1 MLSESE
7 QWPFFAFQGFIIA
20 RLAKAIGVNPRWS
33 LARFSVLAL
42 CLPMP
47 GIVENYQRLLPALL
61 YQAALAGRGN
71 PPPARP
77 GEHWMGTV
85 VLCCPVEQE
94 LVSTVCSG
102 CPLLG
107 RVTTVLPCLMRCKVM
122 ASLDDSQE
130 HPLRGADVA
139 PEAPQ
144 LHGPSRSP
152 QPLPAAQKEKKFN
165 VGWGTLGGKAENA
178 P

>member
-77 GEHWMGTV
+77 GEHWMGTA

-107 RVTTVLPCLMRCKVM
+107 GVATVLPCLMRCKVTT
-122 ASLDDSQE
+122 SLNDSQE

-139 PEAPQ
+139 WRAPR
-144 LHGPSRSP
+144 LHRLSHSP
-152 QPLPAAQKEKKFN
+152 QPVTAAQREKKLS

>member
-71 PPPARP
+71 PPSARP
-77 GEHWMGTV
+77 GEHWMGTA

-94 LVSTVCSG
+94 PVSTMCSG

-107 RVTTVLPCLMRCKVM
+107 GVATVLPCLMRCMVT

-130 HPLRGADVA
+130 HPLRGAAVA
-139 PEAPQ
+139 WGAPW
-144 LHGPSRSP
+144 LRRPSRSP
-152 QPLPAAQKEKKFN
+152 QPVAAAHMEEKLS

-178 P
+178 H